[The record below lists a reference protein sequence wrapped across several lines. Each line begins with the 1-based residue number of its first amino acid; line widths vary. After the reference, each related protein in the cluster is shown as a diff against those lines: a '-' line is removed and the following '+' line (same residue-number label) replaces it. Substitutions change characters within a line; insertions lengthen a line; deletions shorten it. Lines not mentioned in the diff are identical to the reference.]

1 MSNIFEPIT
10 GSALSQ
16 IKVRQTKISQEFR
29 DNETIAW
36 LNSNGAFVRLKS
48 SVDTIDDNLKQFSND
63 QPYTLASRYTLE
75 GGIQSGLTNEGMK
88 RGSQHSGIP
97 PSSNAAYGFENSI
110 LGPKP
115 MPGIE
120 KVSIKTVGEGYLRE
134 ATINLRANTPEQL
147 NILDTLYFKLGYSA
161 LLEWGHTAYFTND
174 EEFKNNSY
182 KEINLS
188 KGKTKSDILE
198 EIEKNREESS
208 YNYDAMFAVVENFQW
223 NLRDD
228 GGYDVTL
235 KLISTGD
242 IVDSLKINSTPLIS
256 DLNQKGKSSEE
267 GSTAFEKNLLK
278 SKLHSLLIPI
288 LYYSGNLELGGN
300 FFTRLLGWATN
311 NPFLVSRGTSLK
323 TFFFQKEDII
333 PESTSTLIKPKNT
346 IGYRLKFPNLNFP
359 FSPHIKNNP
368 EYSEVM
374 VYGGVDEDIKI
385 GERTQNEF
393 FKKDY
398 IPTEY
403 GSYIKLGLLFDIINN
418 LFIYGDDNENL
429 VELETDLDSSKCFI
443 HPYSSS
449 PDPSICLYYNSRLII
464 PTGGENVL
472 RKLTDTNF
480 IDDKY
485 TGNLLRIHV
494 NIQYILNTFEQNLDE
509 NGDISLKSFLKNL
522 LQGINLCLGGLNKF
536 NIITQTDLDGK
547 EKINII
553 SLYNNPINYTLPSFY
568 DPEDPNNK
576 ILEIFGNETLFHN
589 ISLSSEL
596 TNDVSSLVSIS
607 AQAGNYETNSEGGD
621 AFSYLNKGIEDRII
635 PKKTIKEEN
644 LLEKALTESAQE
656 LSNPIYNTSQTFT
669 SEQEEAIKNNQTDI
683 VQTTSKTSRKGNLAL
698 YIEYLQTLYT
708 SIPRDNLSKT
718 TLTSASAKSTLK
730 DLIKDE
736 LSTNTQTAGKSIIIP
751 INLSFTMQGF
761 SGWKLFNEFVIP
773 TNFLPNN
780 YQYPEGE
787 PKFKFVVSGIDHE
800 ITSNLWKTSIST
812 YMAPLLIKKY
822 ITKQEPYVGP
832 IEDYSLIINEALEE
846 NRATVFAPDATRTNN
861 IPQQDIDSISEQINN
876 NEANQDNLT
885 GEDLEGFFGF
895 NPNINE

>member
-10 GSALSQ
+10 GSALLQ
-16 IKVRQTKISQEFR
+16 IKKRQEKISQEFR

-36 LNSNGAFVRLKS
+36 LNSNGTFVRLKS
-48 SVDTIDDNLKQFSND
+48 SIDTIDENLKQYTND

-75 GGIQSGLTNEGMK
+75 GGIQSGLTNENIK
-88 RGSQHSGIP
+88 RGPQHSGIS
-97 PSSNAAYGFENSI
+97 PSPSASYGFEDSF
-110 LGPKP
+110 LGLKP

-120 KVSIKTVGEGYLRE
+120 KVSIQTVGEGYLRE

-147 NILDTLYFKLGYSA
+147 NILDILYFKPGYSA

-174 EEFKNNSY
+174 EVFENNSY
-182 KEINLS
+182 REINLS
-188 KGKTKSDILE
+188 KGKSKSDILK

-208 YNYDAMFAVVENFQW
+208 YNYDAMFGVIENFQW

-242 IVDSLKINSTPLIS
+242 IVDSLKINATPLIS
-256 DLNQKGKSSEE
+256 NLNQKKESSEE
-267 GSTAFEKNLLK
+267 GSSAFEKSLLK

-288 LYYSGNLELGGN
+288 LYYSGNINLGSTNQIKN

-311 NPFLVSRGTSLK
+311 NPFLVNEGTNFK
-323 TFFFQKEDII
+323 TFIFQEKDII
-333 PESTSTLIKPKNT
+333 PESTSTLVRPKNT
-346 IGYRLKFPNLNFP
+346 IGYRLKFPNWNFP
-359 FSPHIKNNP
+359 FSPNVKNNL

-374 VYGGVDEDIKI
+374 VYGGVDEDIKV
-385 GERTQNEF
+385 GERTQGEF
-393 FKKDY
+393 IKKDY

-418 LFIYGDDNENL
+418 LFIYGDGNENL
-429 VELETDLDSSKCFI
+429 IELETDLDSSKCFI

-449 PDPSICLYYNSRLII
+449 PDPSICLYYNSRLVIT
-464 PTGGENVL
+464 TGGENVL

-522 LQGINLCLGGLNKF
+522 LQGINSCLGGLNKF
-536 NIITQTDLDGK
+536 
-547 EKINII
+547 NII

-568 DPEDPNNK
+568 NPEDPNNK
-576 ILEIFGNETLFHN
+576 ILEIFGNKTLFYN

-596 TNDVSSLVSIS
+596 TNDVSSIVSIS

-621 AFSYLNKGIEDRII
+621 TFSYLNKGIEDRII
-635 PKKTIKEEN
+635 PKKTIKNEPSVEN
-644 LLEKALTESAQE
+644 PLETSISAPTSPE
-656 LSNPIYNTSQTFT
+656 LIDPVYNNSQTFT
-669 SEQEEAIKNNQTDI
+669 SDQQEAIKNNQTDI

-708 SIPRDNLSKT
+708 SIPRDNLPKT
-718 TLTSASAKSTLK
+718 TLTSTSAKSTLK

-736 LSTNTQTAGKSIIIP
+736 ISTNSQTAGKTIFIP

-773 TNFLPNN
+773 TDFLPNT
-780 YQYPEGE
+780 YQYPGGE
-787 PKFKFVVSGIDHE
+787 PKFKFTVSGINHE

-812 YMAPLLIKKY
+812 YMAPLLIQKY

-846 NRATVFAPDATRTNN
+846 NRATVFASDATGINSLS
-861 IPQQDIDSISEQINN
+861 QQDTEIIQQQLQQQADQQNN
-876 NEANQDNLT
+876 QNT
-885 GEDLEGFFGF
+885 GFPTPVE
-895 NPNINE
+895 NP